1 LQKKRKW
8 KTPKKELKK
17 AAKVLI
23 LAQKTHI
30 RDAKTTFLVCFFCA
44 VKSVFGHPK
53 MPSFFCQNQPSKAL
67 FQRAFCFSKRCFPLP
82 SKKTQSKENST
93 SFSQKAK
100 PSGHLPFKKFFE
112 RNMGE
117 NDENFLSLYLALNL
131 HFW

>member
-8 KTPKKELKK
+8 KTPKKNSKK

-30 RDAKTTFLVCFFCA
+30 RDAKTTFLVCFFRTE
-44 VKSVFGHPK
+44 KSVFGHPK

-82 SKKTQSKENST
+82 SKNAIQEETAHPFHKKRNRPDICLSKSFLRETWEKMTKT
-93 SFSQKAK
+93 
-100 PSGHLPFKKFFE
+100 FFHYIL
-112 RNMGE
+112 R
-117 NDENFLSLYLALNL
+117 
-131 HFW
+131 

>member
-53 MPSFFCQNQPSKAL
+53 MPSFFCQNQPPKAL

-82 SKKTQSKENST
+82 SKKRNPRGTAHPFYKKRNR
-93 SFSQKAK
+93 
-100 PSGHLPFKKFFE
+100 PDICLPKSFFE